1 LDKSDSQVIAAPFSS
16 EDKTE
21 TTGPSSKA
29 LSRQLMDMV
38 LQQESRSWDRS
49 KIMIVGEG
57 RAGKTALANNII
69 GKPFQE
75 TVSTIGINQFTCDVK
90 FARTGDGAWSEH
102 TTPDKNYEAA
112 IAALMREKRKDH
124 SVSASKQALGATNK
138 PIT

>member
-1 LDKSDSQVIAAPFSS
+1 LNKSDSQVVAAPFSR

-21 TTGPSSKA
+21 ATGPSSKA
-29 LSRQLMDMV
+29 LSRQMMDMV

-90 FARTGDGAWSEH
+90 FARTGNGAWSEH

-112 IAALMREKRKDH
+112 IAALMRDVEKEKRMDH
-124 SVSASKQALGATNK
+124 SVSASKH
-138 PIT
+138 